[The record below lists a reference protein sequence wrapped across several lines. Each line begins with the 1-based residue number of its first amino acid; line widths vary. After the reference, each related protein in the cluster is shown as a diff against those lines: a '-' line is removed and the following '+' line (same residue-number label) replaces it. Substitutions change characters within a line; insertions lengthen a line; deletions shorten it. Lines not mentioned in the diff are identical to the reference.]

1 MSGLPIRN
9 ISKQSDR
16 DVTLFFDKYYSKPI
30 SLTDNELT
38 TVLGFFESRGFD
50 KTASLAVSTV
60 LVKQAKSDNV
70 DVYTLLQTLK
80 GLDEL
85 KLSAVIAEILN
96 YNRKKTSAVGFKRD
110 QTIIKYEKRNIIEG
124 TPEQIFINTNV
135 ATNFS
140 ATGFTLDS
148 GTITFDGEE

>member
-16 DVTLFFDKYYSKPI
+16 DVTLFFDKYYTKPI

-70 DVYTLLQTLK
+70 DVYTLSQRVLEQ
-80 GLDEL
+80 L
-85 KLSAVIAEILN
+85 KLSFEIYSL
-96 YNRKKTSAVGFKRD
+96 AFECL
-110 QTIIKYEKRNIIEG
+110 IHRNA
-124 TPEQIFINTNV
+124 P
-135 ATNFS
+135 NFS
-140 ATGFTLDS
+140 SDS
-148 GTITFDGEE
+148 YLSLSNHHRSKTPKS